1 MKISVIIA
9 SYNRSQNLVRFLGE
23 IENQVVPVG
32 SDWEVI
38 IVDNNSTD
46 GTREQ
51 VASFVDRDPRRF
63 KYLHESRQGK
73 SDSLNRGIRQA
84 TGDIFAF
91 TDDDCIPNPD
101 WLASI
106 LGEFNSDPSL
116 DVVGGRVELYNNQD
130 RPVSIRT
137 CPDRTRISTYGQLF
151 ALLIGCNMAA
161 RRRVFESVQGFDPL
175 LGPGKRT
182 LALEDMDFLY
192 RAYRRGFKMI
202 YAPEI
207 LLYHNHGRRNDNE
220 IESLS
225 HAYVLGRGAFYCKHI
240 LKRDKDI
247 LKMAY
252 WEVSS
257 LSKGMIRELRAGDKL
272 NGYSRLLWALF
283 LGAGYRLA
291 SSLRYQKT

>member
-9 SYNRSQNLVRFLGE
+9 SYNRSQNLGRFLGE
-23 IENQVVPVG
+23 IANQVVPAG
-32 SDWEVI
+32 ADWEVL

-73 SDSLNRGIRQA
+73 SDSLNKGIREA
-84 TGDIFAF
+84 TGDVFAF
-91 TDDDCIPNPD
+91 TDDDCIPNSD

-106 LGEFNSDPSL
+106 FGEFNSDPSL
-116 DVVGGRVELYNNQD
+116 DVVGGRVELYNKQD

-137 CPDRTRISTYGQLF
+137 CPDRTLISTYGQLF
-151 ALLIGCNMAA
+151 AFLIGCNMAA

-175 LGPGKRT
+175 LGPGKRA

-207 LLYHNHGRRNDNE
+207 LVYHNHGRRSDNE

-225 HAYVLGRGAFYCKHI
+225 HAYVRGRGAFYCKHI
-240 LKRDKDI
+240 LRRDKDV

-257 LSKGMIRELRAGDKL
+257 LSKGMIRELRTGDKL
-272 NGYSRLLWALF
+272 NGYNRLLWALC